1 MDYIVHVFYLF
12 SCSCSVPCYKV
23 HKEVC
28 SSKNKSQ
35 EGDEDKSAA
44 SPPKRKRSKKDLP
57 SLIFVDDE
65 EEKVVPEE
73 KLQRLEKSE
82 ELKRVLRNPHLRNFL
97 SHLNSTHNPS
107 GFMQYAM
114 QEPIFVEFA
123 DACLKAIHPE
133 LQGEEESDETC
144 MEKVQVRCLKI
155 GLVWFIEGLSCQG
168 SKFLH
173 EQLDRKGFFSIL
185 LLSPCMTGSPQFWLD
200 TSLLLGAPLSWEMSL
215 TQNTVAF
222 LTRSLF
228 LASLSHQRSLVTGKL
243 DLKRARH
250 LSNF

>member
-1 MDYIVHVFYLF
+1 MYICFVFF

-23 HKEVC
+23 HKEAC
-28 SSKNKSQ
+28 SSQ
-35 EGDEDKSAA
+35 EKKRKEERGEDESAA

-65 EEKVVPEE
+65 EEKIVPKE
-73 KLQRLEKSE
+73 RLERLERSE

-133 LQGEEESDETC
+133 LQGEEESDEAC
-144 MEKVQVRCLKI
+144 MERVQVRNLNI
-155 GLVWFIEGLSCQG
+155 GLVWLGLLRGSCQG
-168 SKFLH
+168 LKFLH
-173 EQLDRKGFFSIL
+173 KQLDRKGFFSF
-185 LLSPCMTGSPQFWLD
+185 LLSCMTGYGWYPQRQVHVFH
-200 TSLLLGAPLSWEMSL
+200 SS
-215 TQNTVAF
+215 
-222 LTRSLF
+222 
-228 LASLSHQRSLVTGKL
+228 GKY
-243 DLKRARH
+243 
-250 LSNF
+250 

>member
-1 MDYIVHVFYLF
+1 MMLVVWTTLYICFVFF

-23 HKEVC
+23 HKEAC
-28 SSKNKSQ
+28 SSQ
-35 EGDEDKSAA
+35 EKKRKEERGEDESAA
-44 SPPKRKRSKKDLP
+44 SPPKRKRSKRDLP

-133 LQGEEESDETC
+133 LQGEEESDEAC
-144 MEKVQVRCLKI
+144 MEKVQVRNLNI
-155 GLVWFIEGLSCQG
+155 GLVRFDLLRSSCQG

-173 EQLDRKGFFSIL
+173 KQLDRKGFFSIL
-185 LLSPCMTGSPQFWLD
+185 LWSPSMTGSCPQFWLD
-200 TSLLLGAPLSWEMSL
+200 
-215 TQNTVAF
+215 
-222 LTRSLF
+222 
-228 LASLSHQRSLVTGKL
+228 ASLRL
-243 DLKRARH
+243 
-250 LSNF
+250 